1 MVNTKIQITKEE
13 DKIKEVDKIINEL
26 ILQVELLTEIIIKMR
41 EVITIVV
48 KEIIIMKKDLKSMI
62 KINQVTKVEDL
73 NFHKDQ
79 LSPQLAYQLILKKQE
94 LKKLVST
101 QTNSV

>member
-79 LSPQLAYQLILKKQE
+79 LSP
-94 LKKLVST
+94 
-101 QTNSV
+101 

>member
-62 KINQVTKVEDL
+62 KINQITKVEDL

-79 LSPQLAYQLILKKQE
+79 LSP
-94 LKKLVST
+94 
-101 QTNSV
+101 